1 MTIRKKQN
9 KLDQRTKI
17 IMIIVLIFVVILAF
31 SYINLRQKSKKI
43 AKEQQ
48 QVESQLLASYESL
61 YRLAYTYVKNQICN
75 QLGEEYL
82 EQSPL
87 EQGADSLQFLES
99 STKNDICEIV
109 VTYGISPLTEVLGFR
124 KFRMANR
131 YYGHLWNGYAIP
143 GTENDEEYVYVTEDS
158 EVYHRSRECTH
169 LRLSVRRVEAAEIP
183 KGYHPCEKCMVQKKD
198 AAAPEENGY
207 YICSEGECYHRRRDC
222 PGLKRTVYCIARK
235 DVDGYRECSRC
246 GRI

>member
-1 MTIRKKQN
+1 MKYGVRYYLLKPTDKQELINCLDTIREEKKQ
-9 KLDQRTKI
+9 KEVQ
-17 IMIIVLIFVVILAF
+17 
-31 SYINLRQKSKKI
+31 QK
-43 AKEQQ
+43 AEQA
-48 QVESQLLASYESL
+48 LLL
-61 YRLAYTYVKNQICN
+61 KDM
-75 QLGEEYL
+75 
-82 EQSPL
+82 QSPL